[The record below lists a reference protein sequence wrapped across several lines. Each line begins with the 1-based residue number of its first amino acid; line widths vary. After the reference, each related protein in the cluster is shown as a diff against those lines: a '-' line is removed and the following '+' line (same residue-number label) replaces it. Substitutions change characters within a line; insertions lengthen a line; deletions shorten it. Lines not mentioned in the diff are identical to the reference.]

1 MKREYFLISLF
12 FLITASIFV
21 LFYQIIVPFFV
32 PIAWA
37 AVFAIIFYPMYE
49 KLLARVK
56 RKGLTAAMACIIIV
70 GLIIGPLTYL
80 FVAVVYQAAGAVA
93 KVNELYNSGELNQ
106 WLDFDIPMWHA
117 AKEKLSEY
125 YDISQIKFD
134 EIAKDAINK
143 VSGVVVNQTTW
154 IVTNGTK
161 AVFYFGLMIF
171 AMFYFFR
178 DGELIMAKISRLL
191 PLSRSQ
197 IKTAFSELRD
207 VIQAT
212 MYGGVVIALLQGVL
226 GGLLFVFMGI
236 SSPIFWGA
244 VMAFL
249 ALIPLVGASIVYIPA
264 AIILMLSG
272 SMVKGIVVMAI
283 GTLIISQVDNVI
295 RPLLI
300 SGKTSLHPLLLFFTI
315 LGGISLFGLLG
326 LVVGPMIA
334 AAFTILLGV
343 FETRLHPDELD
354 DEDAV
359 AEFDI

>member
-12 FLITASIFV
+12 FLITATIFA

-32 PIAWA
+32 PISWA
-37 AVFAIIFYPMYE
+37 AVFAIIFYPLYE
-49 KLLARVK
+49 KILARTK
-56 RKGLTAAMACIIIV
+56 RKGVTSLIVCLTIIV
-70 GLIIGPLTYL
+70 LIIGPLTYL

-106 WLDFDIPMWHA
+106 WLDFDIPIWQT
-117 AKEKLSEY
+117 AKDKLSQY

-134 EIAKDAINK
+134 EIAKDSINK

-161 AVFYFGLMIF
+161 AVFYFGLMVF

-178 DGELIMAKISRLL
+178 DGEKIMTKLRRLL
-191 PLSRSQ
+191 PLSASQ
-197 IKTAFSELRD
+197 IDVAFHELHD

-212 MYGGVVIALLQGVL
+212 MYGGLVIALLQGIL
-226 GGLLFVFMGI
+226 GGILFAILGI
-236 SSPIFWGA
+236 PSPVFWGA

-249 ALIPLVGASIVYIPA
+249 ALIPLVGASIVYIPTGL
-264 AIILMLSG
+264 ILMLGGSVVSG
-272 SMVKGIVVMAI
+272 VVVIAVGTIV
-283 GTLIISQVDNVI
+283 ISQVDNVV

-315 LGGISLFGLLG
+315 LGGISMFGLLG
-326 LVVGPMIA
+326 IVVGPMIA
-334 AAFTILLGV
+334 AAFTILLRV
-343 FETRLHPDELD
+343 FETRLHPDEELTAKID
-354 DEDAV
+354 S
-359 AEFDI
+359 